1 MERTDR
7 VLKAVG
13 AWLFLILLSV
23 AAAAVTIALVNK
35 YQYGPET
42 DVKAYFEALQAGDGA
57 AALGALNAEV
67 PDSNAALL
75 DGEPLEAAAET
86 LDDVSISTVSSSG
99 DQAVVRADYTL
110 DGQEHSSEFTLHP
123 ADTQWGFFT
132 VWDFDRTT
140 LPTMRV
146 TMAGST
152 SVDING
158 ESVALTDS
166 ARDFAVFYP
175 GVYTG
180 SFTSAMV
187 TAEPERTLV
196 TDPGTQADL
205 ELVASPSDE
214 LTSQVSGQ
222 IKTYLDN
229 CAGQDTLYP
238 AGCPFSYEFTGRVL
252 DDVQW
257 SITEYPEPEVR
268 LGGPTADR
276 WTLMDAPGTAKIEF
290 TSVNLFDGKTSK
302 VSEDVPFTF
311 KGDLVVTEDK
321 ATVTPEP

>member
-7 VLKAVG
+7 VLRAVG

-75 DGEPLEAAAET
+75 DGGPLEAAAEK

-110 DGQEHSSEFTLHP
+110 DGQEHRSEFTLHA

-140 LPTMRV
+140 LPTMHV

-152 SVDING
+152 AVDING

-166 ARDFAVFYP
+166 SRDFAVFYP

-180 SFTSAMV
+180 SFTSPMV
-187 TAEPERTLV
+187 TAEPEQTLV
-196 TDPGTQADL
+196 TDPGNQADL

-214 LTSQVSGQ
+214 LKSQVNAQ

-229 CAGQDTLYP
+229 CAAQDTLYP

-268 LGGPTADR
+268 LGGPMADQ
-276 WTLMDAPGTAKIEF
+276 WALMDAPGTAKIEF

-302 VSEDVPFTF
+302 VSEEVPFTF
-311 KGDLVVTEDK
+311 KGDLVVSEEE

>member
-110 DGQEHSSEFTLHP
+110 DGQDHSSEFTLHP

-140 LPTMRV
+140 LPTMHV

-222 IKTYLDN
+222 IKMYLDN

>member
-1 MERTDR
+1 MEQTDR

-13 AWLFLILLSV
+13 AWLFLIVLSV

-42 DVKAYFEALQAGDGA
+42 DVKAYFDALQAGDGA

-75 DGEPLEAAAET
+75 DGEPLEAAAEK
-86 LDDVSISTVSSSG
+86 LDDVEISTVSSTS

-140 LPTMRV
+140 LPTMHV

-175 GVYTG
+175 GIYTG
-180 SFTSAMV
+180 SYTSPMV
-187 TAEPERTLV
+187 TAEPEQTLV
-196 TDPGTQADL
+196 TDPDAETDL
-205 ELVASPSDE
+205 TLSWTRPENSYE
-214 LTSQVSGQ
+214 NGQ
-222 IKTYLDN
+222 
-229 CAGQDTLYP
+229 P
-238 AGCPFSYEFTGRVL
+238 AGYRV
-252 DDVQW
+252 
-257 SITEYPEPEVR
+257 SCS
-268 LGGPTADR
+268 AH
-276 WTLMDAPGTAKIEF
+276 
-290 TSVNLFDGKTSK
+290 
-302 VSEDVPFTF
+302 VSR
-311 KGDLVVTEDK
+311 
-321 ATVTPEP
+321 

>member
-75 DGEPLEAAAET
+75 DGEPLEVAAET

-140 LPTMRV
+140 LPTMHV

-276 WTLMDAPGTAKIEF
+276 WTLMDVPGTAKIEF

>member
-140 LPTMRV
+140 LPTMHV

>member
-1 MERTDR
+1 MEQTDR

-13 AWLFLILLSV
+13 AWLFLIVLSV

-42 DVKAYFEALQAGDGA
+42 DVKAYFDALQAGDGA

-75 DGEPLEAAAET
+75 DGEPLEAAAEK
-86 LDDVSISTVSSSG
+86 LDDVEISTVSSTS

-140 LPTMRV
+140 LPTMHV

-152 SVDING
+152 AVDING

-175 GVYTG
+175 GIYTG
-180 SFTSAMV
+180 SYTSPMV
-187 TAEPERTLV
+187 TAEPEQTLV
-196 TDPGTQADL
+196 TDPDAETDL
-205 ELVASPSDE
+205 TLDASPSDE
-214 LTSQVSGQ
+214 LKSQASEQ
-222 IKTYLDN
+222 IKTYLDT
-229 CAGQDTLYP
+229 CAEQDTLYP
-238 AGCPFSYEFTGRVL
+238 AGCPFSYEFSGRVQ
-252 DDVQW
+252 DSVKW
-257 SITEYPEPEVR
+257 SIIEYPTTEIR
-268 LGGPTADR
+268 LSGPNVDR
-276 WTLMDAPGTAKIEF
+276 WGLMDAPGTAKIEF
-290 TSVNLFDGKTSK
+290 ISVNLLDGKTSQ
-302 VSEDVPFTF
+302 VSEEVPFTF
-311 KGDLVVTEDK
+311 KGTLEVTEEE
-321 ATVTPEP
+321 ATVTPRH

>member
-1 MERTDR
+1 MEQTDR

-13 AWLFLILLSV
+13 AWLFLIVLSV

-42 DVKAYFEALQAGDGA
+42 DVKAYFDALQAGDGA

-75 DGEPLEAAAET
+75 DGEPLEAAAEK
-86 LDDVSISTVSSSG
+86 LDDVEISTVSSTS

-140 LPTMRV
+140 LPTMHV

-152 SVDING
+152 AVDING

-175 GVYTG
+175 GIYTG
-180 SFTSAMV
+180 SYTSPMV
-187 TAEPERTLV
+187 TAEPEQTLV
-196 TDPGTQADL
+196 TDPDAETDL
-205 ELVASPSDE
+205 TLDASPSDE
-214 LTSQVSGQ
+214 LKSQASEQ
-222 IKTYLDN
+222 IKTYLDT
-229 CAGQDTLYP
+229 CAEQDTLYP
-238 AGCPFSYEFTGRVL
+238 AGCPFSYEFSGRVQ
-252 DDVQW
+252 DSVKW
-257 SITEYPEPEVR
+257 SIIEYPTTEIR
-268 LGGPTADR
+268 LSGPNVDR
-276 WTLMDAPGTAKIEF
+276 WGLMDAPGTAKIEF
-290 TSVNLFDGKTSK
+290 TSVNLLDGKTSQ
-302 VSEDVPFTF
+302 VSEEVPFTF
-311 KGDLVVTEDK
+311 KGTLEVTEEE
-321 ATVTPEP
+321 ATVTPRH

>member
-99 DQAVVRADYTL
+99 EHAVVRADYTL

-140 LPTMRV
+140 LPTMHV
-146 TMAGST
+146 SMAGST
-152 SVDING
+152 AVDING

-196 TDPGTQADL
+196 TDPGNQADL
-205 ELVASPSDE
+205 ELLASPSHE
-214 LTSQVSGQ
+214 LKAQISGQ
-222 IKTYLDN
+222 VKTYLDN

-252 DDVQW
+252 DDVKW

-268 LGGPTADR
+268 LGGPTANR
-276 WTLMDAPGTAKIEF
+276 WTLIDAPGKAKIEF
-290 TSVNLFDGKTSK
+290 TSVNLFDGRTSK
-302 VSEDVPFTF
+302 VSEEVPFTF
-311 KGDLVVTEDK
+311 KGDLVVTEEE

>member
-75 DGEPLEAAAET
+75 DGEPLEVAAET

-140 LPTMRV
+140 LPTMHV

>member
-1 MERTDR
+1 MEQTDR

-13 AWLFLILLSV
+13 AWLFLIVLSV

-42 DVKAYFEALQAGDGA
+42 DVKAYFDALQAGDGA

-75 DGEPLEAAAET
+75 DGEPLEAAAEK
-86 LDDVSISTVSSSG
+86 LDDVEISTVSSTS

-140 LPTMRV
+140 LPTMHV
-146 TMAGST
+146 TMPGST
-152 SVDING
+152 AVDING

-175 GVYTG
+175 GIYTG
-180 SFTSAMV
+180 SYTSPMV
-187 TAEPERTLV
+187 TAEPEQTLV
-196 TDPGTQADL
+196 TDPDAETDL
-205 ELVASPSDE
+205 TLDASPSDE
-214 LTSQVSGQ
+214 LKSQASEQ
-222 IKTYLDN
+222 IKTYLDT
-229 CAGQDTLYP
+229 CAEQDTLYP
-238 AGCPFSYEFTGRVL
+238 AGCPFSYEFSGRVQ
-252 DDVQW
+252 DSVKW
-257 SITEYPEPEVR
+257 SIIEYPTTEIR
-268 LGGPTADR
+268 LSGPNVDR
-276 WTLMDAPGTAKIEF
+276 WGLMDAPGTAKIEF
-290 TSVNLFDGKTSK
+290 ISVNLLDGKTSQ
-302 VSEDVPFTF
+302 VSEEVPFTF
-311 KGDLVVTEDK
+311 KGTLEVTEEE
-321 ATVTPEP
+321 ATVTPRH

>member
-42 DVKAYFEALQAGDGA
+42 DVKAYFEALEAGDGA

-75 DGEPLEAAAET
+75 DGEPLEAAAEK
-86 LDDVSISTVSSSG
+86 LEDVSISTVSSTG

-140 LPTMRV
+140 LPTMHV
-146 TMAGST
+146 SMAGST
-152 SVDING
+152 AVDING

-180 SFTSAMV
+180 SFTSPMV
-187 TAEPERTLV
+187 TAEPERILV
-196 TDPGTQADL
+196 TDPGNQADL

-214 LTSQVSGQ
+214 LRSQVNGQ
-222 IKTYLDN
+222 VKTYLDN

-238 AGCPFSYEFTGRVL
+238 ASCPFFYEFTGRVL

-257 SITEYPEPEVR
+257 SITEYPQPEVR

-276 WTLMDAPGTAKIEF
+276 WTPMDAPGKAKIEF

-302 VSEDVPFTF
+302 VSEEVPFTF
-311 KGDLVVTEDK
+311 KGDLGVTEDK

>member
-13 AWLFLILLSV
+13 AWLFLIALSV

-110 DGQEHSSEFTLHP
+110 DGHEHSSEFTLHP

-140 LPTMRV
+140 LPTMHV

>member
-75 DGEPLEAAAET
+75 DGEPLEAAAQT

-99 DQAVVRADYTL
+99 DHAVVRADYTL

-140 LPTMRV
+140 LPTMHV
-146 TMAGST
+146 SMAGST
-152 SVDING
+152 AVDING

-196 TDPGTQADL
+196 TDPGNQADL
-205 ELVASPSDE
+205 ELLASPSDE
-214 LTSQVSGQ
+214 LKAQISGQ
-222 IKTYLDN
+222 VKTYLDN

-252 DDVQW
+252 DNVRW

-276 WTLMDAPGTAKIEF
+276 WTLVDAPGKAKIEF
-290 TSVNLFDGKTSK
+290 TSVNLFDGRTSK
-302 VSEDVPFTF
+302 VSEEVPFSF
-311 KGDLVVTEDK
+311 QGDLEVTENK
-321 ATVTPEP
+321 VTVTPEA

>member
-1 MERTDR
+1 MEQTDR

-13 AWLFLILLSV
+13 AWLFLIVLSV

-42 DVKAYFEALQAGDGA
+42 DVKAYFDALQAGDGA

-75 DGEPLEAAAET
+75 DGEPLEAAAEK
-86 LDDVSISTVSSSG
+86 LDDVEISTVSSTS

-140 LPTMRV
+140 LPTMHV

-152 SVDING
+152 AVDING

-175 GVYTG
+175 GIYTG
-180 SFTSAMV
+180 SYTSPMV
-187 TAEPERTLV
+187 TAEPEQTLV
-196 TDPGTQADL
+196 TDPDAETDL
-205 ELVASPSDE
+205 TLDASPSDE
-214 LTSQVSGQ
+214 LKSQASEQ
-222 IKTYLDN
+222 IKTYLDT
-229 CAGQDTLYP
+229 CAEQDTLYP
-238 AGCPFSYEFTGRVL
+238 AGCPFSYEFSGRVQ
-252 DDVQW
+252 DSVKW
-257 SITEYPEPEVR
+257 SIIEYPTTEIR
-268 LGGPTADR
+268 LSGPNVDR
-276 WTLMDAPGTAKIEF
+276 WGLMDAPGTAKIEF
-290 TSVNLFDGKTSK
+290 TSVNLLDGKTSQ
-302 VSEDVPFTF
+302 VSEEVSFTF
-311 KGDLVVTEDK
+311 KGTLEVTEEE
-321 ATVTPEP
+321 ATVTPRH

>member
-1 MERTDR
+1 MEQTDR

-13 AWLFLILLSV
+13 AWLFLIVLSV

-42 DVKAYFEALQAGDGA
+42 DVKAYFDALQAGDGA

-75 DGEPLEAAAET
+75 DGEPLEAAAEK
-86 LDDVSISTVSSSG
+86 LDDVEISTVSSTS

-140 LPTMRV
+140 LPTMHV

-175 GVYTG
+175 GIYTG
-180 SFTSAMV
+180 SYTSPMV
-187 TAEPERTLV
+187 TAEPEQTLV
-196 TDPGTQADL
+196 TDPDAETDL
-205 ELVASPSDE
+205 TLDASPSDE
-214 LTSQVSGQ
+214 LKSQASEQ
-222 IKTYLDN
+222 IKTYLDT
-229 CAGQDTLYP
+229 CAEQDTLYP
-238 AGCPFSYEFTGRVL
+238 AGCPFSYEFSGRVQ
-252 DDVQW
+252 DSVKW
-257 SITEYPEPEVR
+257 SIIEYPTTEIR
-268 LGGPTADR
+268 LSGPNVDR
-276 WTLMDAPGTAKIEF
+276 WGLMDAPGTAKIEF
-290 TSVNLFDGKTSK
+290 ISVNLLDGKTSQ
-302 VSEDVPFTF
+302 VSEEVPFTF
-311 KGDLVVTEDK
+311 KGTLEVTEEE
-321 ATVTPEP
+321 ATVTPRH

>member
-75 DGEPLEAAAET
+75 DGEPLEVAAET

-140 LPTMRV
+140 LPTMHV

-302 VSEDVPFTF
+302 VSEDAPFTF

>member
-1 MERTDR
+1 MEQTDR

-13 AWLFLILLSV
+13 AWLFLIVLSV

-42 DVKAYFEALQAGDGA
+42 DVKAYFDALQAGDGA

-75 DGEPLEAAAET
+75 DGEPLEAAAEK
-86 LDDVSISTVSSSG
+86 LDDVEISTVSSTS

-140 LPTMRV
+140 LPTMHV
-146 TMAGST
+146 TMPGST
-152 SVDING
+152 AVDING

-175 GVYTG
+175 GIYTG
-180 SFTSAMV
+180 SYTSPMV
-187 TAEPERTLV
+187 TAEPEQTLV
-196 TDPGTQADL
+196 TDPDAETDL
-205 ELVASPSDE
+205 TLDARPSDE
-214 LTSQVSGQ
+214 LKSQVSEQ
-222 IKTYLDN
+222 TKTYLDT
-229 CAGQDTLYP
+229 CAEQDTLYP
-238 AGCPFSYEFTGRVL
+238 ASCPFSYEFSGRVQ
-252 DDVQW
+252 DNVKW
-257 SITEYPEPEVR
+257 SITEYPTTDIR
-268 LGGPTADR
+268 LSGPNADK
-276 WTLMDAPGTAKIEF
+276 WGLMDSPGTAKIEF
-290 TSVNLFDGKTSK
+290 TSVNLMDGKTSK
-302 VSEDVPFTF
+302 VSEEVPFTF
-311 KGDLVVTEDK
+311 KATLDVSEDE
-321 ATVTPEP
+321 ATVTPRH